1 MKKVYLMLIVLIVSF
16 RTEAQ
21 WCSFPPGRNCQ
32 IAEGTTKNGEVVF
45 KSSYCSGDFPYC
57 ETFGG
62 NCCSE
67 PSPDNWGC
75 CDQSIHTK
83 HEVGTLTPSGSR
95 MAVQLYKC
103 CSKADYGEN
112 AVWYKDANE
121 KVHCCGG
128 RLYLARE
135 TDKNKSCCGNEISNG
150 EVVRYWAVA
159 EVEGSPDGE
168 VEKICCSTKGEAPG
182 EYKQTAYWDGYS
194 AVCCDGKTYKRGEEN
209 YGCCTG
215 SKGNNKTHKVT
226 TVLGAPNGEEACCD
240 IETYG
245 TSPKGYWNGS
255 TAMCCK
261 GEVYPIGPNM
271 WDCCEEGKELS
282 DADET
287 GFQQCCELS
296 QEKCGTACCTSEQEC
311 CGGKCIEPCKGEE
324 CMICDGN
331 GGCSSKCNEGEECCG
346 SNCHESCPTGQVRN
360 AETCECECET
370 PKKRCGDKCCEV
382 CNEDETGCC
391 AMPCGEGEN
400 ATCCKDGETCQNG
413 SCECSGVE
421 CGEAC
426 CTSEQECC
434 GGNCLAPCPAGQE
447 RDKATCECSCSEG
460 YKACVSGDSRWC
472 CAESNECG
480 ASDGQCKLGNTVCN
494 GMVYCTGPDSVDT
507 CWVYDCCPS
516 GSSYGAFDEERIGF
530 KTNYPVGRCCKWG
543 NPVLSPN
550 GGYFCVDEDCSTTVQ
565 YVDIYGIGELTPVVD
580 CSETGYRPLDIFDP
594 MDNNVTVVP

>member
-1 MKKVYLMLIVLIVSF
+1 MLIVLIVSF

-245 TSPKGYWNGS
+245 TSPEAYWNGS
-255 TAMCCK
+255 TAVCCQGEIYKNGVDEKGNTEYACCSGDTSENPTDKKVSVSGAPNGEEVCCDIATYGASPTAYWNGSSGQCCK
-261 GEVYPIGPNM
+261 GKATPVLGSPNNEYTCCDAETYGSNPTAY
-271 WDCCEEGKELS
+271 WNGSSSQCCKGTVGNADGELICCEEGTILKKDPDGKWHCCRPEYS
-282 DADET
+282 FAFGWVGYEYQYVCCHPNAVYMGCEDPMVCDNET
-287 GFQQCCELS
+287 ASVPWCCHGTS
-296 QEKCGTACCTSEQEC
+296 NDWSEKGRYPEVPTVKTCDRGYGVTTYSCATCPEGTSWHCCDY
-311 CGGKCIEPCKGEE
+311 
-324 CMICDGN
+324 DGN
-331 GGCSSKCNEGEECCG
+331 N
-346 SNCHESCPTGQVRN
+346 
-360 AETCECECET
+360 
-370 PKKRCGDKCCEV
+370 DKCCCEV
-382 CNEDETGCC
+382 TGYDCYIGEEWVEIYEQGECERANGEWLPIMACTDGCC
-391 AMPCGEGEN
+391 
-400 ATCCKDGETCQNG
+400 
-413 SCECSGVE
+413 
-421 CGEAC
+421 
-426 CTSEQECC
+426 
-434 GGNCLAPCPAGQE
+434 
-447 RDKATCECSCSEG
+447 
-460 YKACVSGDSRWC
+460 
-472 CAESNECG
+472 
-480 ASDGQCKLGNTVCN
+480 
-494 GMVYCTGPDSVDT
+494 
-507 CWVYDCCPS
+507 
-516 GSSYGAFDEERIGF
+516 
-530 KTNYPVGRCCKWG
+530 
-543 NPVLSPN
+543 
-550 GGYFCVDEDCSTTVQ
+550 
-565 YVDIYGIGELTPVVD
+565 
-580 CSETGYRPLDIFDP
+580 
-594 MDNNVTVVP
+594 